1 MLIGFLVRDEDDWE
15 DLKRQVREGSARGR
29 IIHVFDRDPTIK
41 ETEREG
47 AEEEVESFDEI

>member
-15 DLKRQVREGSARGR
+15 DLKRRVREGGARGR

>member
-15 DLKRQVREGSARGR
+15 DLKQRVREGSSRGK